1 MNGLIS
7 KVKNALEKRDVRENI
22 QYYALMLIPMVL
34 IFIFSYIPLYGI
46 VIAFQD
52 YFPGSAFIGK
62 DVEWVGL
69 KWFEKFISSHYFT
82 RIMRNTLVLNFMG
95 LVLGFPVPII
105 FALIVNEIRSS
116 KFRKFTQ
123 TVSYLPHFL
132 SAVIVAGLVSRFIAS
147 DGVITLALQFLGFEA
162 KSLNVNQQA
171 FPWIYTLTN
180 IWKSFGW
187 SSIIYLSS
195 LASIDPGMYEA
206 AMIDGAGRMKRIW
219 YITIPCLM
227 PLIMIQ
233 LILSIGNMLASN
245 TEMILLLYNESVY
258 ETADVIGTYMYRETL
273 MGGEFSYGT
282 ASGLL
287 MSIFSF
293 ILLYIANAVSR
304 KYTEFSMW

>member
-1 MNGLIS
+1 MKGIIT
-7 KVKNALEKRDVRENI
+7 KAKAALEKRDVRENI
-22 QYYALMLIPMVL
+22 QYYALMLIPMIL

-52 YFPGSAFIGK
+52 YYPGSAFIGK
-62 DVEWVGL
+62 NVEWVGFE
-69 KWFEKFISSHYFT
+69 WFEKFLSSHYFK
-82 RIMRNTLVLNFMG
+82 RILRNTLVLNFMG

-105 FALIVNEIRSS
+105 FALIVNEIRSG

-147 DGVITLALQFLGFEA
+147 DGIITQALQALGFEA

-206 AMIDGAGRMKRIW
+206 AMIDGAGRLKRIW

-245 TEMILLLYNESVY
+245 TDMILLLYNESVY

-273 MGGEFSYGT
+273 MGGQFSYGT
-282 ASGLL
+282 ASGLI
-287 MSIFSF
+287 MSVMSF
-293 ILLYIANAVSR
+293 TLLWIANSVSR
-304 KYTEFSMW
+304 KYTDFSMW

>member
-69 KWFEKFISSHYFT
+69 KWFEKFLSSHYFS

-147 DGVITLALQFLGFEA
+147 DGIITLALQSLGFEA

-219 YITIPCLM
+219 YITIPSLM

-258 ETADVIGTYMYRETL
+258 ETADVIGTFMYRETL